1 MTEGSSTHRVTALV
15 IGAGVVG
22 SSVAYH
28 LARLGMT
35 GIRVIDPDLE
45 GALSSSELNAGGV
58 RATFGQRLNIE
69 MSKLSI
75 EFFAEHRLETGYRD
89 VGYLWLK
96 TPEMLAQSKAAT
108 ELQRSLGWAVET
120 WDVAELRRRVPFI
133 DKTTDLAGAV
143 FAPKDGLVN
152 PNLVKNFYR
161 TQARKMGVT
170 FDDRTIVR
178 KLEEIS
184 GAEAEIVCSKYPELS
199 HDQKLAIYGGAS
211 PEAVQEIRYRADFVI
226 NCAGAWAAPVAK
238 CLNYESPA
246 FPLRRQVSI
255 FDCRE
260 VDLTHYGMIVD
271 TSGVYFHPE
280 AMNGLAGFAVK
291 EEQPR
296 VNFEYDGDA
305 FFTEFIWPALYE
317 RATGFER
324 LKHLT
329 GWAGLYDVSPDESA
343 IIGRAVRGGRQKF
356 SNVFEVHSF
365 SGHGVMHCHAAG
377 IALAELVVHG
387 NYSTIDAS
395 PFSAERFAQNGGSR
409 LLHETAVI

>member
-1 MTEGSSTHRVTALV
+1 MTESKSTNRVTALV
-15 IGAGVVG
+15 IGAGVIG
-22 SSVAYH
+22 SSVAFH

-58 RATFGQRLNIE
+58 RATFGQALNIE

-75 EFFAEHRLETGYRD
+75 EFFEKHRNETGYRG

-96 TPEMLAQSKAAT
+96 TPEMLAQSRAAT
-108 ELQRSLGWAVET
+108 ELQQRCGWAVET
-120 WDVAELRRRVPFI
+120 WDVARLRRMVPFI
-133 DKTTDLAGAV
+133 DKTDDLAGAV

-152 PNLVKNFYR
+152 PNLIKNFYR
-161 TQARKMGVT
+161 TEARKLGVV
-170 FDDRTIVR
+170 FDDRTVVR
-178 KLEEIS
+178 GIDEVSTSESEVICTKFS
-184 GAEAEIVCSKYPELS
+184 ELS
-199 HDQKLAIYGGAS
+199 HDQKLQLYSGSVPAS
-211 PEAVQEIRYRADFVI
+211 AHEVRYRAEIVV
-226 NCAGAWAAPVAK
+226 NCAGPWAASVAK
-238 CLNYESPA
+238 TLGYESPA

-255 FDCRE
+255 FDCRD

-317 RATGFER
+317 RASGFER

-343 IIGRAVRGGRQKF
+343 IIGRALQGGRLKF
-356 SNVFEVHSF
+356 LNVFEAHSF
-365 SGHGVMHCHAAG
+365 SGHGVMHSHAAG
-377 IALAELVVHG
+377 IALAELIVQG
-387 NYSTIDAS
+387 KYSTVDAS
-395 PFSAERFAQNGGSR
+395 LLSAERFGQGKSGQ
-409 LLHETAVI
+409 LLHESAVI